1 MPATILSRCQRF
13 DFKRIGAEDM
23 SERLLYIAEQEN
35 ISMTV
40 EAANLISRLADGAM
54 RDALSIMDQCIA
66 AGKDI
71 TTKLVSEV
79 CGIAGRE
86 YLAETAGALLKRDTA
101 KLLQIVSNLHEN
113 ACDMERYCSELINF
127 FRNIMVARTVKQPEK
142 LMICSDEELQSI
154 CRFSESFT
162 LPAAI
167 AVIDTLQ
174 KTYAEIKAG
183 VQGRTAM
190 EMALIRL
197 ASPELDARDE
207 SVLKRLAQVEKE
219 LKTGV
224 KVQATEEPATPAA
237 PGINEELAA
246 PTASA
251 EPEAPQQPEETPP
264 PAEQA
269 AAPEQAAEEAAPA
282 EKEAPQASAPAQNAA
297 VPIRQW
303 PEILQE
309 LFPKNRLVWTILNG
323 TNAKQVGNTIVVYG
337 THPSIPDVLAVKVNA
352 DDVLEAAN
360 AVTLLEFTKVISQRD
375 AEELLG
381 ESRSEAVEDPL
392 QAFID
397 KAQQGGITIDY
408 K

>member
-1 MPATILSRCQRF
+1 MNRILFEHGEIIDGAATIDDARADEPLGQPDVVHLRTGAGQGGQRLGLRDELSQLLESVQDVDQEAYTEESYAVFAQAVLNAEAVLNDENAGKQDLRAAVKAVQDAVSALEEPVVIPEEAEMSGTERLAAAM
-13 DFKRIGAEDM
+13 DEAEAEEAGAEEEDADTAAEAEETA
-23 SERLLYIAEQEN
+23 SEFIAEE
-35 ISMTV
+35 T
-40 EAANLISRLADGAM
+40 
-54 RDALSIMDQCIA
+54 
-66 AGKDI
+66 
-71 TTKLVSEV
+71 VSETV
-79 CGIAGRE
+79 VEEAVS
-86 YLAETAGALLKRDTA
+86 ETAA
-101 KLLQIVSNLHEN
+101 
-113 ACDMERYCSELINF
+113 
-127 FRNIMVARTVKQPEK
+127 
-142 LMICSDEELQSI
+142 EE
-154 CRFSESFT
+154 
-162 LPAAI
+162 
-167 AVIDTLQ
+167 
-174 KTYAEIKAG
+174 AE
-183 VQGRTAM
+183 
-190 EMALIRL
+190 
-197 ASPELDARDE
+197 E
-207 SVLKRLAQVEKE
+207 SVP
-219 LKTGV
+219 
-224 KVQATEEPATPAA
+224 EP
-237 PGINEELAA
+237 
-246 PTASA
+246 
-251 EPEAPQQPEETPP
+251 
-264 PAEQA
+264 
-269 AAPEQAAEEAAPA
+269 AEEAAPA